1 MTQLMADVFIVMDNV
16 ERTFPVI
23 GIVCGLDG
31 VVHSQPQ
38 DGVINCTLPA
48 HHVHTLRSTPGVFYV
63 RHVHSYLSDM
73 RQYLVNEES
82 EN

>member
-1 MTQLMADVFIVMDNV
+1 MADVFIVMDPG
-16 ERTFPVI
+16 ERNLSVI

-31 VVHSQPQ
+31 VVHAQPQ

-48 HHVHTLRSTPGVFYV
+48 HHVPALRSSPGIFYV
-63 RHVHSYLSDM
+63 RQVHSYLSDA
-73 RQYLVNEES
+73 QVYLLNEES